1 MQIKKFKIITMGGY
15 PNKLSVLSNKE
26 ILGNLKY
33 TASLRI
39 I

>member
-1 MQIKKFKIITMGGY
+1 MQIKKFKIMTMGWY
-15 PNKLSVLSNKE
+15 PDKLSVLSNKE

-33 TASLRI
+33 TASLKI